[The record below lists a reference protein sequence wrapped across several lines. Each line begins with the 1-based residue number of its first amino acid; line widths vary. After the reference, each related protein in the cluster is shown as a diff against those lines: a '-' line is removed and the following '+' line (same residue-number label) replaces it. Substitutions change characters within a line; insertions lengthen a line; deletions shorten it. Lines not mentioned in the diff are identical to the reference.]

1 MAFMAARGRALHKE
15 ILQTLGA
22 RSAPRLAVPPRVA
35 LSIIELPTG
44 RVLAMGGWPR
54 MALGSR
60 WQRDPRTDEWLPPAA
75 WLEREAPTALKLRY
89 QGDRNFDTI
98 EMGSATKPIWA
109 AAVLG
114 VHPQINSQLRVRGV
128 TAEEREVYGIPLQG
142 KPWQVHASGDWV
154 DFSRYLTESD
164 NRYQVRLGFAGL
176 AEAEGTRV
184 ARAGPSI
191 SAAESMAGSVP
202 VAWKRYPRFPALIG
216 FSEDTPNRIEN
227 LHLTPLAERMRTMFG
242 ASVKTGDRR
251 AFHSSFWS
259 GLETDEWPAPGTG
272 LLGPEPPEFK
282 DLRPLS
288 PPATLLGLD
297 LFGVPRPGQPTLSPR
312 NFVDLLLG
320 GGENR
325 WANVEFAAAFAAAV
339 TGRPLVAHITRA
351 EAKAAVGTARVEFPA
366 VAAMLRPGL
375 AGVVG
380 GPRGTATGRFT
391 SEGALAF
398 IKSLP
403 GVRAYAKTGTLVV
416 DQATGRETSRLV
428 LVLVRWKDEKKG
440 LVRSGLVLSMVA
452 ERATQGTATTW
463 LAKFLM
469 ENREWVRQRLQ

>member
-1 MAFMAARGRALHKE
+1 
-15 ILQTLGA
+15 
-22 RSAPRLAVPPRVA
+22 
-35 LSIIELPTG
+35 
-44 RVLAMGGWPR
+44 
-54 MALGSR
+54 
-60 WQRDPRTDEWLPPAA
+60 
-75 WLEREAPTALKLRY
+75 
-89 QGDRNFDTI
+89 
-98 EMGSATKPIWA
+98 
-109 AAVLG
+109 
-114 VHPQINSQLRVRGV
+114 
-128 TAEEREVYGIPLQG
+128 
-142 KPWQVHASGDWV
+142 
-154 DFSRYLTESD
+154 
-164 NRYQVRLGFAGL
+164 
-176 AEAEGTRV
+176 
-184 ARAGPSI
+184 
-191 SAAESMAGSVP
+191 
-202 VAWKRYPRFPALIG
+202 
-216 FSEDTPNRIEN
+216 
-227 LHLTPLAERMRTMFG
+227 MFG

-259 GLETDEWPAPGTG
+259 GVEADEWPAPGTG

-282 DLRPLS
+282 DLRSLS
-288 PPATLLGLD
+288 PQATLLGFD

-339 TGRPLVAHITRA
+339 TGRPVVAHITGV

-366 VAAMLRPGL
+366 VAAALRPGL

-380 GPRGTATGRFT
+380 GPRGTARGRLT

-416 DQATGRETSRLV
+416 DQTTGRETSRMV

-440 LVRSGLVLSMVA
+440 LVQSGLVLSMVA

-463 LAKFLM
+463 VAKFLM
-469 ENREWVRQRLQ
+469 EHREWVRQKLQ